1 MIPKETIDRI
11 FEAARIEEV
20 IGDFVQLK
28 KSGSNYKGLSPFTN
42 EKTPSFMVSPA
53 KQIFKDFSSGKGGSV
68 VTFLMEMEQ
77 YTYPEALRYL
87 AKRYNIEIE
96 EKELSAEE
104 RRAAGV
110 RESLLLVNKFAAEWF
125 GEQLHQTEP
134 GVAIGLSYFKQRGFT
149 AETIERFQLGYSP
162 EDWEAFSKAAIQK
175 GYQKE
180 FLVELGLGIESDRAE
195 SGLIDRFR
203 GRVMFPIHDVSGRIV
218 GFGGRI
224 LKSDSKAAKYLNSPE
239 SQIYHKS
246 KFVFGLY
253 FAKQEIVKR
262 DECLLVEG
270 YTDVLSLHQLGYR
283 HAVASSGT
291 ALTVEQIRAI
301 HRYTPNLTILFDS
314 DPAGIKASFR
324 GIDMILEAGMNVR
337 VVQFPEGEDPDS
349 FARKHSEE
357 EFGAYLDAN
366 RVDFIRFKA
375 QVLGQEAA
383 EDPILK
389 SKLIVE
395 IVQTIAKIP
404 DRIAREVYVK
414 ETSRIFDM
422 DEALLHSE
430 LNRIISKKSREAER
444 QRGRQTGEDSPMH
457 VVAPAEPATDSAT
470 AAPTQPARDI
480 HLNDFEQERAI
491 ISLLLNFGNET
502 IREEVD
508 GELEEYQV
516 APEVVEELL
525 ADGFSLEH
533 PTLKRIYEHIEHAV
547 RSGRAWNLQEFTHH
561 PDEEVAQLAI
571 ELTFE
576 KYELANWSMREIVVP
591 SPRQRVDRD
600 LDKTLLFFKRKRV
613 VQRIHE
619 LMQELNRADLSEV
632 DRQKIM
638 EEYQKFTTLKRAID
652 GRMGRVV

>member
-1 MIPKETIDRI
+1 LIPKETIDRI

-68 VTFLMEMEQ
+68 VTFLMELEQ

-104 RRAAGV
+104 RRVAGI

-125 GEQLHQTEP
+125 GEQLHKTEP
-134 GVAIGLSYFKQRGFT
+134 GRAIGLTYFKERGFN
-149 AETIERFQLGYSP
+149 ADTIERFQLGYSP
-162 EDWEAFSKAAIQK
+162 ENWEAFSKVAVEK
-175 GYQKE
+175 GYRKE
-180 FLVELGLGIESDRAE
+180 FLTELGLGIENERAE
-195 SGLIDRFR
+195 GGLIDRFR
-203 GRVMFPIHDVSGRIV
+203 GRVMFPIHDISGRVV

-224 LKSDSKAAKYLNSPE
+224 LNGDSKAAKYLNSPE

-270 YTDVLSLHQLGYR
+270 YTDVLSLHQLGFK

-291 ALTVEQIRAI
+291 ALTTEQIRAI

-349 FARKHSEE
+349 FARKHSEV
-357 EFGAYLDAN
+357 EFAEYLENN

-375 QVLGQEAA
+375 QVLGREAS

-389 SKLIVE
+389 SRLIVE

-414 ETSRIFDM
+414 ETSRIFEM
-422 DEALLHSE
+422 DEAVLHTE
-430 LNRIISKKSREAER
+430 LNRIIAKNTRDAQRQNSRTEGSEPW
-444 QRGRQTGEDSPMH
+444 S
-457 VVAPAEPATDSAT
+457 VVPTPEPAVQ
-470 AAPTQPARDI
+470 APSRDV

-491 ISLLLNFGNET
+491 VSLLLNFGNEL

-508 GELEEYQV
+508 GAWEEYQV
-516 APEVVEELL
+516 APEVFEELRE
-525 ADGFSLEH
+525 DGFALSH
-533 PTLKRIYEHIEHAV
+533 PVLREIYEHIEQAV
-547 RSGRAWNLQEFTHH
+547 MNGRSWSTQDFTHH
-561 PDEEVAQLAI
+561 ANAEVAQWAI

-576 KYELANWSMREIVVP
+576 KYELANWSLREIVVP
-591 SPRQRVDRD
+591 SPRDRVEKD
-600 LDKTLLFFKRKRV
+600 LDKTLLLFKRKRV

-619 LMQELNRADLSEV
+619 LMSDLKKSDLSDS
-632 DRQKIM
+632 DRQRIM
-638 EEYQKFTTLKRAID
+638 EEHQKFTVLKRAID
-652 GRMGRVV
+652 SQMGRVV